1 MADQIG
7 EVIDDMEKQ
16 FQEGFSKCIAEN
28 KHRREKYFIFVT
40 GDWYANETQFIL
52 TYSPMASPPPV
63 AMLNTMLW
71 SVDNI
76 SGEIKEIWVL
86 PKDAPVGPGI
96 ELSAPVEGLMKLAP
110 HLPLIYN

>member
-16 FQEGFSKCIAEN
+16 FQEGFDKCVAEN
-28 KHRREKYFIFVT
+28 KHRRELYYILVT
-40 GDWYANETQFIL
+40 GDWYANYTEYRL
-52 TYSPMASPPPV
+52 TYSPMADPPPV
-63 AMLNTMLW
+63 PMLNTMLW
-71 SVDNI
+71 SVDNK
-76 SGEIKEIWVL
+76 SGKTTEIYVL

-96 ELSAPVEGLMKLAP
+96 ELSAPVEGLLKIAP